1 MYFIYFVVIPVLII
15 ALLCLAMDNKPQ
27 ATTQAGGDK
36 AGVPVKGWIQ
46 CILAVLMMIA
56 YASFPLNLSLYVVRD
71 AAIGDASSVGIGMS
85 LVTVVAALVGLILPQ
100 IIKVSKL
107 YISSVGAVFGLA
119 ATLLVIFS
127 TNMVMIY
134 IAAILDGIFFGIVMA
149 GAGYII
155 GRICTPAQYGPTFSI
170 SMSFISLGT
179 IFSPIISNAI
189 TTLWGGD
196 VGLPTNAFYTAAG
209 IFAVV
214 IVLQIIW
221 GTYLTKTLPP
231 EKTES

>member
-15 ALLCLAMDNKPQ
+15 ALLCLATDNKPQ

-56 YASFPLNLSLYVVRD
+56 YASFPLNRSLYVVRD

-100 IIKVSKL
+100 IIKGSKL

-127 TNMVMIY
+127 TNMIMIY
-134 IAAILDGIFFGIVMA
+134 IAAILDGIFLQPHHHQRHHHPV
-149 GAGYII
+149 
-155 GRICTPAQYGPTFSI
+155 GRRCGTVHQRVLYGGRHLCRCDCAADYLGHLPDQDPPA
-170 SMSFISLGT
+170 
-179 IFSPIISNAI
+179 
-189 TTLWGGD
+189 
-196 VGLPTNAFYTAAG
+196 
-209 IFAVV
+209 
-214 IVLQIIW
+214 
-221 GTYLTKTLPP
+221 
-231 EKTES
+231 